1 VSIVTISERV
11 RFIESVFG
19 VGNLARNSKNIE
31 VRCPACSPLDKNKK
45 KLAIR
50 IDDDRNH
57 CWVCG
62 WHAAS
67 LAPLL
72 KKYSSQEKFNEYRQK
87 FMPEWQKKRFSTTE
101 EKVEKKAFLP
111 DDFCLLTTS
120 RVDRDVSDMMK
131 YLQSRNITK
140 DDMWRYRLGLSDD
153 RRLKRRIIVPSFDSH
168 GELNYYVARAIDLN
182 NKPKYVNPEV
192 DRLTIVF
199 NEIDVDWTKRVVLC
213 EGAFD
218 MFKCGDNAIPI
229 LGSELNERSLL
240 MNMLL
245 LHNTPVLLALDGDVW
260 ETKTIKI
267 AKKLCE
273 YAIDTKVIDTRPFS
287 DPGSSTKE
295 QFNEALSRASVI
307 KWEDAFQIKLNKA
320 CHMSMAV

>member
-1 VSIVTISERV
+1 MSIITISERV

-19 VGNLARNSKNIE
+19 VGNLARNSMNIE
-31 VRCPACSPLDKNKK
+31 VRCPACSPLDRSKK

-67 LAPLL
+67 LAPLI

-87 FMPEWQKKRFSTTE
+87 FMPDWQKKRFSTTE
-101 EKVEKKAFLP
+101 EKIEKKAILP
-111 DDFCLLTTS
+111 NDFCLLTTS
-120 RVDRDVSDMMK
+120 RVDRDVSDMLK
-131 YLQSRNITK
+131 YLKERNVSNN
-140 DDMWRYRLGLSDD
+140 DLWRYRLGISDEF
-153 RRLKRRIIVPSFDSH
+153 RLKRRIIVPSFDSN
-168 GELNYYVARAIDLN
+168 GELNYYVARAIDPN

-213 EGAFD
+213 EGTFD
-218 MFKCGDNAIPI
+218 MFKCGDNSIPI
-229 LGSELNERSLL
+229 LGSELNERSML
-240 MNMLL
+240 MNMILL
-245 LHNTPVLLALDGDVW
+245 NNTPVTLALDGDVW

-267 AKKLCE
+267 AKKLAE
-273 YAIDTKVIDTRPFS
+273 YAIDVNVVDTRSFS
-287 DPGSSTKE
+287 DPGSATKE
-295 QFNEALSRASVI
+295 QFNEALLKATTIS
-307 KWEDAFQIKLNKA
+307 WQDTFQIRLNKA
-320 CHMSMAV
+320 SHMSMAV